1 MNEMTAYVT
10 AFVEQL
16 AHMGVRQV
24 VISPGSRST
33 PLAMVMAE
41 HPTLNIHVHIDERSA
56 AFFALGMAK
65 ASGEPVALVCTS
77 GTNLSANV
85 SFFNIASYD
94 SIIHRFSCIPVRNG

>member
-16 AHMGVRQV
+16 AHMGVQQV

-56 AFFALGMAK
+56 AFSHWAWRRLLESQLLLFVHQGQQ
-65 ASGEPVALVCTS
+65 
-77 GTNLSANV
+77 
-85 SFFNIASYD
+85 
-94 SIIHRFSCIPVRNG
+94 